1 MKYNEKTIYAED
13 IWEKIFA
20 TWYFWDPLQEALY
33 ITWGKCVDN
42 AKNMTDKSE
51 DNDIMLKELIEK
63 YANDIVDACRLV
75 LRISVM
81 SSAWWRITGYL

>member
-1 MKYNEKTIYAED
+1 MLHGISEILCKKLSIS
-13 IWEKIFA
+13 
-20 TWYFWDPLQEALY
+20 LG
-33 ITWGKCVDN
+33 GKCVDN

-81 SSAWWRITGYL
+81 SSA